1 MRHCTALYCTT
12 VAPCPEPVNAVGRG
26 FNTARTTGPKPAL
39 PPGAVHYRVKYRV
52 LCIYDV
58 YRVNKKVHWQR
69 PAAGRGLGGPGGEG
83 VVLDRPADTAG
94 EFLSGERP
102 SVLVVWVGGGG
113 RQRDRMCQISPC
125 NSPFPGGGG
134 ALQQEPKP
142 GAGRQPRTVRAD
154 ENSAD
159 PGWINLRCWA
169 PHRPSPINSSSS
181 NRQSSSLNYS
191 RALTHKRAFD

>member
-1 MRHCTALYCTT
+1 LLSSSRGTIVLVCTAHCAVHTVHTVQCMRHCTALYCTT

-39 PPGAVHYRVKYRV
+39 PPGAVHYRVKYR
-52 LCIYDV
+52 CIQSKQKSSLAAPCC
-58 YRVNKKVHWQR
+58 RAGLGW
-69 PAAGRGLGGPGGEG
+69 AGR
-83 VVLDRPADTAG
+83 R
-94 EFLSGERP
+94 
-102 SVLVVWVGGGG
+102 GGGA

-125 NSPFPGGGG
+125 SSPFPGGGG